1 MMSIILSPLI
11 IILYSS
17 IKEIL
22 PYNAQHF
29 DVEKI
34 GFGKMFDNYGKGNL
48 PSKSGEREWSLSM

>member
-1 MMSIILSPLI
+1 MIPQSGMVSIILSPLL

-22 PYNAQHF
+22 TYDVQHF

-34 GFGKMFDNYGKGNL
+34 SFGKMFDNYGKGNL
-48 PSKSGEREWSLSM
+48 PS